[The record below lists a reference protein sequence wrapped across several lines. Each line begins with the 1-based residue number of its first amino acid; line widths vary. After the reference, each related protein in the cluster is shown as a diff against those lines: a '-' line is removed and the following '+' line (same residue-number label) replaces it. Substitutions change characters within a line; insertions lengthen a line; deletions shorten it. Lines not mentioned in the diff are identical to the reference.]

1 MIDMMILAVNDNQ
14 KFRKKMNIL
23 YTSIPSNYLLI
34 DPSLLFFLSI
44 SRWVSEM
51 CFKNK
56 IKHRNVNYKIG
67 ITCIQDVIYAV

>member
-1 MIDMMILAVNDNQ
+1 MMILAVSDNQ

-23 YTSIPSNYLLI
+23 NTSILSNYLVI
-34 DPSLLFFLSI
+34 SLLFFLSI
-44 SRWVSEM
+44 SRGVSEM